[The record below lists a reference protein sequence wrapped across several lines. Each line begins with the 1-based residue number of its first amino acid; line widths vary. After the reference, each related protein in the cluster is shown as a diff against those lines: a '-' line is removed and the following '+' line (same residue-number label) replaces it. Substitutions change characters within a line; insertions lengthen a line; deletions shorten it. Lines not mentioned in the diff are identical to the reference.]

1 MGDSALHACYAGL
14 WFTDALMALVIMP
27 HLSVD
32 ALTNRGELGEKTH
45 GFGREVSSGCQP
57 ILWWL
62 DWRLWQ
68 SIVGNSHG
76 ILGISGSE
84 GWSKLAISNWLVL
97 CFQTGFHEN
106 RIPQYPMVAHYILHQ
121 RVVWEHALIPRH
133 IPHQTA
139 MYWGSLQCKRE
150 LDAERE
156 RSLAA
161 TQEGTPW
168 INWVLLRFHGLEN
181 HFFFTRFFFFVFFK
195 YFRPNPIRRHQRMS
209 WHPYHPSESFQ
220 GMVTMDDSKRRWLGY
235 VRFGKQRALKYTWGT
250 LW

>member
-181 HFFFTRFFFFVFFK
+181 HFFFTRFFFCFFLNI
-195 YFRPNPIRRHQRMS
+195 FDPTRFDVINGCLDTHIIRLNPSKGWSRWMIRNGGGWDMS
-209 WHPYHPSESFQ
+209 VLASN
-220 GMVTMDDSKRRWLGY
+220 GL
-235 VRFGKQRALKYTWGT
+235 
-250 LW
+250 